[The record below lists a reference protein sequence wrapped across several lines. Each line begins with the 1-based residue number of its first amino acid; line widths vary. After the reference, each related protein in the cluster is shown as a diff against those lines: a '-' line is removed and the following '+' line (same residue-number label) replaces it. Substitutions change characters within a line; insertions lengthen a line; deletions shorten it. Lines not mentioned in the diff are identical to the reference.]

1 MGREKLAIFSRAKV
15 PLRSPLLLPLPL
27 AFIVL
32 LLPHLL
38 AFIVLLLPHLLA
50 FIVLLLS
57 ILLPI
62 LQPLIVSLPA
72 HAYLLLLGRLISL
85 RAFRWR
91 LSTFCPRRERSTR
104 DRLRTGAMPT
114 SENTSSRTLGE

>member
-1 MGREKLAIFSRAKV
+1 MEVGREKLPIFSRAKV

-27 AFIVL
+27 AVLSL

-38 AFIVLLLPHLLA
+38 TVLSLLLLHLLA
-50 FIVLLLS
+50 FIVALLS

-72 HAYLLLLGRLISL
+72 HANLLIGRLISL
-85 RAFRWR
+85 RAFRWWQPFPPM
-91 LSTFCPRRERSTR
+91 SM
-104 DRLRTGAMPT
+104 MPPA
-114 SENTSSRTLGE
+114 EV